1 MASIAIQV
9 NHPTLFEF
17 IHPARVL
24 QDREV
29 EDAGQIMKAL
39 AVHRFCSKD
48 VRIIVEV
55 LEPDTQTSAVWD
67 QLDDKSIEIICPI
80 KYHYRMIARR

>member
-1 MASIAIQV
+1 M
-9 NHPTLFEF
+9 
-17 IHPARVL
+17 

-39 AVHRFCSKD
+39 AIHRFCDKE

-55 LEPDTQTSAVWD
+55 LEPETETSAVWD
-67 QLDDKSIEIICPI
+67 HIDYRGIEVVCPI
-80 KYHYRMIARR
+80 KYHYRMIARRLLIIHYFYIH